1 MSVGQRGP
9 AIVRPALQRLAQLEV
24 LEHDWDSYGGLPPC
38 ARSLTMARSMMVR
51 MAKRF
56 EQHGVPSEVMPI
68 ADGGIQLEWQ
78 GRSGALAVNAAPDGS
93 WSYLLIERGPDG
105 RTFEERYGLNDVE
118 AEALIVSFQ
127 CRAGVRSLAGPVG

>member
-1 MSVGQRGP
+1 MSVSQRGP
-9 AIVRPALQRLAQLEV
+9 AVLRPALQRLAQLEA

-38 ARSLTMARSMMVR
+38 PQSLTMAQSIMAR

-56 EQHGVPSEVMPI
+56 GEPGVPAEVMPI

-78 GRSGALAVNAAPDGS
+78 GSSGALAVNAASDGS

-105 RTFEERYGLNDVE
+105 RTFNERYGLSDAE
-118 AEALIVSFQ
+118 AETLVISFLS
-127 CRAGVRSLAGPVG
+127 R

>member
-1 MSVGQRGP
+1 MSVSQRGP
-9 AIVRPALQRLAQLEV
+9 AVLRPALQRLAQLEA

-38 ARSLTMARSMMVR
+38 ARSLTMAQAIMLR

-56 EQHGVPSEVMPI
+56 GEHAVPAEVMPI

-78 GRSGALAVNAAPDGS
+78 GRSGALVLNAAPDGS

-105 RTFEERYGLNDVE
+105 RTFDERYGLKDVE
-118 AEALIVSFQ
+118 AEDVIVSLLD
-127 CRAGVRSLAGPVG
+127 R

>member
-1 MSVGQRGP
+1 MSVSQRGP
-9 AIVRPALQRLAQLEV
+9 AVLRPTLKRLAQLEA

-38 ARSLTMARSMMVR
+38 ARSIQMAQSIMLR

-56 EQHGVPSEVMPI
+56 EERGVPSAVMPI

-105 RTFEERYGLNDVE
+105 RTFEERYGLNDDE
-118 AEALIVSFQ
+118 AEDLVVSFLG
-127 CRAGVRSLAGPVG
+127 R

>member
-1 MSVGQRGP
+1 MSVSQRGP
-9 AIVRPALQRLAQLEV
+9 AVLRPTLKRLAQLES

-38 ARSLTMARSMMVR
+38 ARSIQMAQSIMMR

-56 EQHGVPSEVMPI
+56 EERGVPSEVMPI

-78 GRSGALAVNAAPDGS
+78 GRSGALAMNAAPDGS

-105 RTFEERYGLNDVE
+105 RTFEERYGLNDDE
-118 AEALIVSFQ
+118 AERLVISF
-127 CRAGVRSLAGPVG
+127 LN